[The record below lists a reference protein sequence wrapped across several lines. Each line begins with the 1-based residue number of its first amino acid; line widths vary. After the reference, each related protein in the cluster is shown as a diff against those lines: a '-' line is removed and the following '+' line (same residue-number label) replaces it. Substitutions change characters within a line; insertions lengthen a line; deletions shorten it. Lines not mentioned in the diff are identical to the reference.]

1 MPQGAKRRARR
12 WHLLTPIIVLLVLIT
27 SARLVGP
34 RDTARKGKT
43 SVAIL
48 DPLDGE
54 DIGFTKSCIE
64 LFESASFK
72 VDVIKDHDVSVSQI
86 KKISGEYRI
95 VVFRVHSSVYHG
107 RVWFFT
113 GEEYSQG
120 RYVLE
125 QLVDE
130 IHPARPTL
138 GSEFLF
144 AVGAEF
150 VLHFLEGRFD
160 ETLIV
165 VMGCDGLRSHDLA
178 KAFLDAGAS
187 AYVSWDGPVSL
198 EHTDK
203 ATLVMLKGLLTEE
216 MCLRDAIVY
225 SMELVGPD
233 PSYSSLLCFFPEE
246 GGVFRIK

>member
-1 MPQGAKRRARR
+1 MPQGAKRRAYR
-12 WHLLTPIIVLLVLIT
+12 WRLLTPIIVLLVLIT
-27 SARLVGP
+27 SARLMGP
-34 RDTARKGKT
+34 QDRARKGKT

-54 DIGFTKSCIE
+54 DLGFTDSCIE
-64 LFESASFK
+64 LFESAGFE
-72 VDVIKDHDVSVSQI
+72 VDVIKGDDVSVSQI
-86 KKISGEYRI
+86 KKISGGHNI

-130 IHPARPTL
+130 VHPARPAL

-150 VLHFLEGRFD
+150 VLHFLEDRFD
-160 ETLIV
+160 GTLIV
-165 VMGCDGLRSHDLA
+165 VMGCDGLRHHDLA

-198 EHTDK
+198 RHTDE
-203 ATLVMLKGLLTEE
+203 ATLAMLRGLVAEG
-216 MCLRDAIVY
+216 MCLGDAVRY

-233 PSYSSLLCFFPEE
+233 PTYFSFMCFFPEE
-246 GGVFRIK
+246 EGSFCIE

>member
-1 MPQGAKRRARR
+1 MPQGAKRRACR
-12 WHLLTPIIVLLVLIT
+12 WRLLAPIIVFLVLIA

-34 RDTARKGKT
+34 RDRARKGKA

-54 DIGFTKSCIE
+54 DLGFTDSCIE
-64 LFESASFK
+64 LFESASFE
-72 VDVIKDHDVSVSQI
+72 VDVIKGDDVSVSQI
-86 KKISGEYRI
+86 KEISGGYNI

-130 IHPARPTL
+130 VHPARPTR

-150 VLHFLEGRFD
+150 VLHFLEDRFD
-160 ETLIV
+160 GALIV
-165 VMGCDGLRSHDLA
+165 VMGCDGLRYHDLA

-198 EHTDK
+198 EHTDE
-203 ATLVMLKGLLTEE
+203 ATLAMLRGLVAEG
-216 MCLRDAIVY
+216 MCLRDAVRY

-233 PSYSSLLCFFPEE
+233 PTYFSFMCFFPEE
-246 GGVFRIK
+246 GGSFCTE

>member
-1 MPQGAKRRARR
+1 M
-12 WHLLTPIIVLLVLIT
+12 LIA
-27 SARLVGP
+27 SARLLGP
-34 RDTARKGKT
+34 RDRAGKGRA

-54 DIGFTKSCIE
+54 GQGFTSSCLG
-64 LFESASFK
+64 LFVSASYD
-72 VDVIKDHDVSVSQI
+72 VDVFRGENVSVSRI
-86 KKISGEYRI
+86 REISGDYR
-95 VVFRVHSSVYHG
+95 VVVLKVHSSVYHG

-113 GEEYSQG
+113 GEVYSQG
-120 RYVLE
+120 RYVLK

-130 IHPARPTL
+130 VHPARPTL

-150 VLHFLEGRFD
+150 VLHFLEDRFD
-160 ETLIV
+160 GALIV
-165 VMGCDGLRSHDLA
+165 VMGCDGLRYHDLA

-198 EHTDK
+198 EHTDE
-203 ATLVMLKGLLTEE
+203 ATLALLRALVEDGVS
-216 MCLRDAIVY
+216 LGDAVEH

-233 PSYSSLLCFFPEE
+233 PSYSSILCVFPE
-246 GGVFRIK
+246 GGGSYRIN

>member
-1 MPQGAKRRARR
+1 MVRRASR
-12 WHLLTPIIVLLVLIT
+12 WRVLTPILFLLILIV
-27 SARLVGP
+27 SSRLAGWD
-34 RDTARKGKT
+34 RNQEETI

-48 DPLDGE
+48 DPLEGLEE
-54 DIGFTKSCIE
+54 DFTSSCLR
-64 LFESASFK
+64 LFESAGFE
-72 VDVIKDHDVSVSQI
+72 VDVFRGDEVSVGRI
-86 KKISGEYRI
+86 KYISGGYRI
-95 VVFRVHSSVYHG
+95 VVFRVHSSVYHD

-130 IHPARPTL
+130 VHPARPTL

-160 ETLIV
+160 GALIV
-165 VMGCDGLRSHDLA
+165 VMGCDGLRHHDLA
-178 KAFLDAGAS
+178 KAFLEAGAS

-198 EHTDK
+198 EHTDE
-203 ATLVMLKGLLTEE
+203 ATLAMLMGLVAEG
-216 MCLRDAIVY
+216 MCLGDAVRY

-233 PSYSSLLCFFPEE
+233 PSYSSFLCFFPEE
-246 GGVFRIK
+246 GESFSID